1 MTRRAPRL
9 IGRALWLIVLAASVL
24 ICFAGCSAGHGPAGR
39 GPAGADSG
47 WLQYLHAAG
56 QSQPLVN
63 GGAIP
68 VLPGQAADFTVT
80 VDNPTATPVRLLSA
94 VVIPAPHY
102 PAAHLAHVG
111 VAADHDMVGAGRGWP
126 GHVRVGPFAG
136 ASLAHGQSNIII
148 GVTGGAPGRDYAVAG
163 LRIAYRSGGQV
174 RYLKAWSVGVA
185 CVRATIGPVY
195 PGCPATLGN
204 VITAVRRV
212 LHLPA

>member
-1 MTRRAPRL
+1 MTRRAPWL
-9 IGRALWLIVLAASVL
+9 IGHALWLIVLAASVL
-24 ICFAGCSAGHGPAGR
+24 ICSVGCSAGR
-39 GPAGADSG
+39 GPAARGPASAGAG

-80 VDNPTATPVRLLSA
+80 VDNPTTTPVRLLSA
-94 VVIPAPHY
+94 VVIPAPRY

-111 VAADHDMVGAGRGWP
+111 VAANDDMVGAGRGWP
-126 GHVRVGPFAG
+126 SHVRVGPFAG

-148 GVTGGAPGRDYAVAG
+148 GVTGGAPGHDYAVAG
-163 LRIAYRSGGQV
+163 LRIAYRSGDEI

-185 CVRATIGPVY
+185 CVRARIGPVY
-195 PGCPATLGN
+195 RDCPATLGN
-204 VITAVRRV
+204 VITAVRQV
-212 LHLPA
+212 LHLPT

>member
-9 IGRALWLIVLAASVL
+9 IVQALWLIVLAASVL
-24 ICFAGCSAGHGPAGR
+24 TCSVGCSAARGPAGR
-39 GPAGADSG
+39 GLAGGGSG

-68 VLPGQAADFTVT
+68 VLPGQSADFTVT
-80 VDNPTATPVRLLSA
+80 VDNPTTNSVRLLSA

-111 VAADHDMVGAGRGWP
+111 VAANHDMVGAGRGWP
-126 GHVRVGPFAG
+126 GHVRVGPLAG

-148 GVTGGAPGRDYAVAG
+148 GVTGRAPGQDYAVAG

-174 RYLKAWSVGVA
+174 RYLKAWSVGLA
-185 CVRATIGPVY
+185 CVRAKIGPVY
-195 PGCPATLGN
+195 RDCPATLGN
-204 VITAVRRV
+204 VLSAVRQT